1 MNRKRVYED
10 RTSSRS
16 VLLDGAKIVGLAAV
30 AACAAPAA
38 SNALPPPLHSP
49 AQECG
54 SGNIDSGRREVK
66 LPDTLVLVGLGE
78 QSEVAP
84 APDTL
89 HFAARKA
96 WYASNEVI
104 TFRGRR
110 YAKFGW
116 ALGARPPQ
124 AGEQDNRVVRTGEY
138 DGVPVFGVP
147 PLEPYPRRIVIRLNA
162 CQFQPYAEVSEVR

>member
-1 MNRKRVYED
+1 MKGYGY
-10 RTSSRS
+10 TASLI
-16 VLLDGAKIVGLAAV
+16 VL
-30 AACAAPAA
+30 AACATPAA
-38 SNALPPPLHSP
+38 GDAVPTPSHSP

-54 SGNIDSGRREVK
+54 SGDIGSGRPTIEMS
-66 LPDTLVLVGLGE
+66 DTLVLVGLGE
-78 QSEVAP
+78 QPDVAP

-89 HFAARKA
+89 HFAAGKA

-104 TFRGRR
+104 TFRGKR

-116 ALGARPPQ
+116 ALGARPPR